1 MPGIR
6 SSIESCRVKKNLLV
20 FFISTPFAIYPV
32 AFVRFAVM
40 LLQVPI
46 AITV

>member
-32 AFVRFAVM
+32 VVRFAVM
-40 LLQVPI
+40 LLQVPV
-46 AITV
+46 AITG